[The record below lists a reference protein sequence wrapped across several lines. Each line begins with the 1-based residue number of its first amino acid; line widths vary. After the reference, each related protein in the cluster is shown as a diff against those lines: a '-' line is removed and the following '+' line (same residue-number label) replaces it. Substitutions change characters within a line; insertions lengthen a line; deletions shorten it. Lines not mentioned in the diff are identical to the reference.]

1 MSFSFYDQ
9 KIHVTK
15 TASEWLFEGFDDP
28 LINIAASNPLLND
41 IPKYADKFG
50 WFYKKNNTDF
60 MLGDFN
66 INTGADDIQKIGL
79 IRQWNNV
86 SRTNFFEGEC
96 AELSGSGGDFFTPNI
111 TKDQILQ
118 LFSPEMC
125 RSVPMEFDEE
135 VTINGIE
142 TLKFSGGDKAV
153 DK

>member
-9 KIHVTK
+9 KIYTTK
-15 TASEWLFEGFDDP
+15 TAAEWLFEGFNDP
-28 LINIAASNPLLND
+28 LIDIAASNPLLND

-60 MLGDFN
+60 MLGEFN
-66 INTGADDIQKIGL
+66 VNTGADDIRKIGL
-79 IRQWNNV
+79 LRQWNGD
-86 SRTNFFEGEC
+86 SRTNYFQGEC
-96 AELSGSGGDFFTPNI
+96 AKLTGSGGDFFTPNI
-111 TKDQILQ
+111 KKNQQLE

-125 RSVPMEFDEE
+125 RSVPMEFEE
-135 VTINGIE
+135 EISIHGVN